1 MDCESIEKIKENI
14 YTYLSEIKGKKNP
27 KLTYD
32 IIINRINEITNSI
45 FEIRIYYKTT
55 NELYDRVIYKKF
67 SKISKSCSNKIEQ
80 SIFNSLS
87 KKGFGPKILYI
98 DPNHTFRI
106 EECSSR
112 NFSLKKSQQF
122 QSDIIEQIIQIIV
135 SYSLIANI
143 FSFTLKCDDQLN
155 SKFKILINALNKKT
169 ENDSLP
175 ENNFFDMCFKDLYL
189 RSLNCFKQF
198 GEKFRK
204 RCIKCT
210 NKTIFEEFQKLE
222 FFMNNFKLLFKNA
235 FPEKSFM
242 VLNHNDFGKRKII
255 VLDDNKVNVI
265 ENDFSSLNLIGFD
278 FVNYLNESVFNY
290 IPNYE
295 FNEDELDLDDCY
307 LIYLKFINK
316 FEEFHSELKESE
328 EGKKILDE
336 IKSKNYYLNLHCLIN
351 IFWVLHCSLYL
362 NHDKFINNEG
372 FNYFNHAI
380 DRIKLYEKISEKKDE
395 EEEKEL
401 SDDEYFDNDNSID
414 VEED

>member
-189 RSLNCFKQF
+189 RSLNCFKEF
-198 GEKFRK
+198 GDKFRK

>member
-112 NFSLKKSQQF
+112 NFSLKKNQQF
-122 QSDIIEQIIQIIV
+122 QSDIIYQIIQIIV

>member
-112 NFSLKKSQQF
+112 NFSLKKNQQF

-155 SKFKILINALNKKT
+155 SKFKILINALNKKS

-189 RSLNCFKQF
+189 RSLNCFKEF
-198 GEKFRK
+198 GDKFRK

>member
-112 NFSLKKSQQF
+112 NFSLKKNQQF

>member
-112 NFSLKKSQQF
+112 NFSLKKNQQF

-155 SKFKILINALNKKT
+155 SKFKILINALNKKS

-189 RSLNCFKQF
+189 RSLNCFKEF
-198 GEKFRK
+198 GDKFRK

-222 FFMNNFKLLFKNA
+222 FFMNNFKLLFKNS

>member
-135 SYSLIANI
+135 SYSLIANV

-155 SKFKILINALNKKT
+155 SKFKILINALNKKS

-189 RSLNCFKQF
+189 RSLNCFKEF
-198 GEKFRK
+198 GDKFRK

-222 FFMNNFKLLFKNA
+222 FFMNNFKLLFKNS

>member
-1 MDCESIEKIKENI
+1 M
-14 YTYLSEIKGKKNP
+14 
-27 KLTYD
+27 
-32 IIINRINEITNSI
+32 
-45 FEIRIYYKTT
+45 
-55 NELYDRVIYKKF
+55 IYKKF

-112 NFSLKKSQQF
+112 NFSLKKNQQF

-328 EGKKILDE
+328 EGKKILEE

>member
-155 SKFKILINALNKKT
+155 SKFKILINALNKKS

-189 RSLNCFKQF
+189 RSLNCFKEF
-198 GEKFRK
+198 GDKFRK

>member
-87 KKGFGPKILYI
+87 KKGFGPKILYV

-135 SYSLIANI
+135 SYSLIANV

-155 SKFKILINALNKKT
+155 SKFKILINALNKKS

-189 RSLNCFKQF
+189 RSLNCFKEF
-198 GEKFRK
+198 GDKFRK

>member
-155 SKFKILINALNKKT
+155 SKFKILINALNKKS

-222 FFMNNFKLLFKNA
+222 FFMNNFKLLFKNS

>member
-135 SYSLIANI
+135 SYSLIANV

>member
-135 SYSLIANI
+135 SYSLIANV

-189 RSLNCFKQF
+189 RSLNCFKEF
-198 GEKFRK
+198 GDKFRK

>member
-135 SYSLIANI
+135 SYSLIANV

-155 SKFKILINALNKKT
+155 SKFKILINALNKKS

-189 RSLNCFKQF
+189 RSLNCFKEF
-198 GEKFRK
+198 GDKFRK

>member
-155 SKFKILINALNKKT
+155 SKFKILINALNKKS

-189 RSLNCFKQF
+189 RSLNCFKEF
-198 GEKFRK
+198 GDKFRK

-222 FFMNNFKLLFKNA
+222 FFMNNFKLLFKNS

>member
-112 NFSLKKSQQF
+112 NFSLKKNQQF

-255 VLDDNKVNVI
+255 VLDDNKVNLI

-278 FVNYLNESVFNY
+278 FVNYINESVFNY

-295 FNEDELDLDDCY
+295 FNEDELNLDDCY

-316 FEEFHSELKESE
+316 FEEYHNELKESE

>member
-112 NFSLKKSQQF
+112 NFSLKKNQQF

-189 RSLNCFKQF
+189 RSLNCFKEF

-328 EGKKILDE
+328 EGKKILEE

-401 SDDEYFDNDNSID
+401 SDDEFFDNDNSID

>member
-1 MDCESIEKIKENI
+1 
-14 YTYLSEIKGKKNP
+14 
-27 KLTYD
+27 
-32 IIINRINEITNSI
+32 
-45 FEIRIYYKTT
+45 
-55 NELYDRVIYKKF
+55 
-67 SKISKSCSNKIEQ
+67 
-80 SIFNSLS
+80 
-87 KKGFGPKILYI
+87 
-98 DPNHTFRI
+98 
-106 EECSSR
+106 
-112 NFSLKKSQQF
+112 
-122 QSDIIEQIIQIIV
+122 
-135 SYSLIANI
+135 
-143 FSFTLKCDDQLN
+143 
-155 SKFKILINALNKKT
+155 
-169 ENDSLP
+169 
-175 ENNFFDMCFKDLYL
+175 
-189 RSLNCFKQF
+189 
-198 GEKFRK
+198 
-204 RCIKCT
+204 
-210 NKTIFEEFQKLE
+210 
-222 FFMNNFKLLFKNA
+222 MNNLKLLFKNS

>member
-112 NFSLKKSQQF
+112 NFSLKKNQQF

-189 RSLNCFKQF
+189 RSLNCFKEF
-198 GEKFRK
+198 GDKFRK

>member
-328 EGKKILDE
+328 EEKKILDE

>member
-112 NFSLKKSQQF
+112 NFSLKKNQQF

-328 EGKKILDE
+328 EGKKILEE

>member
-112 NFSLKKSQQF
+112 NFSLKKNQQF

-362 NHDKFINNEG
+362 NHEKFINNEG